1 MSIAYINYH
10 RKPRTA
16 FMSIQEFNE
25 THGTEIELNE
35 QFENQFK
42 MALMAARY
50 ETDPNDYI
58 QHTFGMTHVGG
69 KKPSLGS
76 MFKPTRAGSWAAK
89 RLKRQMYTKEHKIVA
104 GQAKR
109 GATIAGGAIARASSQ
124 GIQSTKQVGKD
135 SYKWIRGGGIR
146 RNLSKLGNRIRGGK
160 RGEVEQEETEEQ
172 VYDEQMDFLDDYE
185 QPAEEQTPKVE
196 EQAEQV
202 EEQAEQV
209 EEQAEQ
215 VEEQA
220 EQVEEQAKQV
230 EEQAEQVEEVEE
242 EEVSLSDQ
250 IDSFLAENA
259 KDSQQF
265 ARDRSHVVHFNTGS
279 DSLSQQLM
287 KGRDRYMKRLQQ
299 YVDGDTSVKIRMM
312 NNKEVLVQSL
322 KPNIASLKDLLAT
335 PHGEPRFC
343 VCDC

>member
-25 THGTEIELNE
+25 AHGTEIELNE
-35 QFENQFK
+35 EFENQFK

-58 QHTFGMTHVGG
+58 QHTFGLGWKGKGEG
-69 KKPSLGS
+69 KKLSLRDAAGL
-76 MFKPTRAGSWAAK
+76 MFKPTKLTKRFAGNVAK
-89 RLKRQMYTKEHKIVA
+89 QMRTKEHAYAWKK
-104 GQAKR
+104 GKQ
-109 GATIAGGAIARASSQ
+109 GASFATRK
-124 GIQSTKQVGKD
+124 TKEG
-135 SYKWIRGGGIR
+135 
-146 RNLSKLGNRIRGGK
+146 LGNLKDNTKEKLSTLRSKFRSKFGK
-160 RGEVEQEETEEQ
+160 KKGPEEETEEQ

-185 QPAEEQTPKVE
+185 QPAGEQMEEQVEDPPKVE
-196 EQAEQV
+196 EQAE
-202 EEQAEQV
+202 
-209 EEQAEQ
+209 
-215 VEEQA
+215 
-220 EQVEEQAKQV
+220 QV

-250 IDSFLAENA
+250 IDSFLADNA
-259 KDSQQF
+259 KDGQQF

-299 YVDGDTSVKIRMM
+299 YVDGDTSVKVRMM